1 MKKIK
6 LIVCCDSKGGIG
18 FKNTI
23 PWKVPEDMKIFK
35 NKTIGNKNNCVIMG
49 KNTCLSIPKKYFPFN
64 ERVNCVLSSSYT
76 TEQDVTVQRNEKN
89 LFKWIEE
96 TNYDTYWIIGG
107 KMIYELFLEANI
119 VDEIHI
125 SLLKKEYNCD
135 TFFELNILKDYI
147 EKDSEHQ
154 EYPEFSQQIF
164 FTPLNI

>member
-1 MKKIK
+1 
-6 LIVCCDSKGGIG
+6 
-18 FKNTI
+18 
-23 PWKVPEDMKIFK
+23 
-35 NKTIGNKNNCVIMG
+35 MG

-135 TFFELNILKDYI
+135 TFFELNILFYSLI
-147 EKDSEHQ
+147 
-154 EYPEFSQQIF
+154 
-164 FTPLNI
+164 